1 MGNEMKVKWYLK
13 VMKGY
18 VKWYLK
24 GEVFADIYFIDIIFL
39 DVRAGIGISDGFDLT
54 YADGE
59 ELLVDP

>member
-1 MGNEMKVKWYLK
+1 
-13 VMKGY
+13 MKGY

-39 DVRAGIGISDGFDLT
+39 DVRAGIGISDGFDLM